1 MPHNLPYPRSFGPG
15 ASEPVFYYV
24 DFTQPTSPAWP
35 NYITM
40 KDTMRNYLALVVL
53 SLPAAAQIY
62 PQKVVTR
69 YSLDD
74 AAIPA
79 SLKWTAGEAVTASH
93 GATWQRNAEGLIRH
107 DSRAPERDRTQFFS
121 GRRYLADNDVT
132 ALAPDAS
139 GGMWVRTRT
148 GVSHIEYRPM
158 TLADKAA
165 IFEQR
170 IRDR

>member
-1 MPHNLPYPRSFGPG
+1 
-15 ASEPVFYYV
+15 
-24 DFTQPTSPAWP
+24 
-35 NYITM
+35 
-40 KDTMRNYLALVVL
+40 MRNYLALVVL

-79 SLKWTAGEAVTASH
+79 SLKWTAGDAVTASD

-139 GGMWVRTRT
+139 GACGCAL
-148 GVSHIEYRPM
+148 E
-158 TLADKAA
+158 LA
-165 IFEQR
+165 FR
-170 IRDR
+170 ISNIAP